1 VTQDSQVS
9 ENLSPENTGTLDERN
24 SKCPDGKILVHNQ
37 EGVYFM
43 DKDRWPTLEIA
54 AGPQDQILTQE
65 EDLMDNTAIQ
75 LEEQTDKEDSQEWEV
90 QKPKKKGGRQKK
102 KKQPAVATRASAR
115 VPRDGVPIAAKDIAR
130 AQKRDDSLQGMSNSN
145 FTILN
150 SASNS
155 YLREVMGDLEVECN
169 DFDTEINTF
178 KAEELVR
185 ADLAKANYKAYI
197 DKNQ

>member
-1 VTQDSQVS
+1 MAENFSDLTDNLLSPVGGTVTQDSQVS

-75 LEEQTDKEDSQEWEV
+75 LEEQTDKTVRSGKFRNQ
-90 QKPKKKGGRQKK
+90 R
-102 KKQPAVATRASAR
+102 RR
-115 VPRDGVPIAAKDIAR
+115 VGDR
-130 AQKRDDSLQGMSNSN
+130 KRRNNQQWLP
-145 FTILN
+145 
-150 SASNS
+150 
-155 YLREVMGDLEVECN
+155 
-169 DFDTEINTF
+169 
-178 KAEELVR
+178 ELVQGCLGMVCLLLPKILPEHR
-185 ADLAKANYKAYI
+185 RGMILCKVCLTPI
-197 DKNQ
+197 LQF